1 MTPAQN
7 TIIGWLIP
15 IIIVMFNICF
25 EYENYGGEYHCWL
38 QLDTG
43 LMYGQFLPIGLMTII
58 TLAIIEAA
66 GTASYYEKLEKVDE
80 EQRKTAKIMQRTL
93 VLILPTVIF
102 YFYFFRIL
110 KNWKCIYF
118 SGFCIISCWYP
129 GWIWPKYD
137 SVYYFHNHQ
146 QCFGRNDIL
155 FPLFSQWKNE
165 TETYVCQ
172 K

>member
-110 KNWKCIYF
+110 KN
-118 SGFCIISCWYP
+118 
-129 GWIWPKYD
+129 
-137 SVYYFHNHQ
+137 
-146 QCFGRNDIL
+146 
-155 FPLFSQWKNE
+155 
-165 TETYVCQ
+165 
-172 K
+172 

>member
-1 MTPAQN
+1 
-7 TIIGWLIP
+7 
-15 IIIVMFNICF
+15 MFNICF

-93 VLILPTVIF
+93 VLILPTVISN
-102 YFYFFRIL
+102 FFSYLEKL
-110 KNWKCIYF
+110 KMFHWIYF

-129 GWIWPKYD
+129 G
-137 SVYYFHNHQ
+137 
-146 QCFGRNDIL
+146 
-155 FPLFSQWKNE
+155 
-165 TETYVCQ
+165 
-172 K
+172 